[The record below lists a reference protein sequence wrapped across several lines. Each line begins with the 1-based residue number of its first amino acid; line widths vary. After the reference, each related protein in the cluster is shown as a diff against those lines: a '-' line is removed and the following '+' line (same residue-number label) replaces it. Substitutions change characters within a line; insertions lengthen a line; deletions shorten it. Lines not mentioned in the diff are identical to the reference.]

1 LAQVDMTL
9 YLNQINLKITKFK
22 IVLFISLF
30 FLFHASC
37 TTVAQPKGGSVGI
50 INEDTLYT
58 NTSTGQIRALDI
70 ISGEEKYKPHWPSD
84 QEISI
89 DKKLDKED
97 QKYRSLAIY
106 GAPAI
111 WKESL
116 YLVTYDGYLFKL
128 TLDLIEE
135 WREPIGQIISSDNKF
150 VATPTIEN
158 GILIIGSSE
167 NSLIAFDVENRTK
180 KWTFQ
185 TDGPIWSSAYIY
197 ENQVYFTSLDKYIY
211 SINLEDG
218 SLAWKFKTEGAI
230 SSSPIVHKNKL
241 YVGSFDRIL
250 YALNSKS
257 GDELWR
263 FENSK
268 SWYWGTPV
276 IHEDYLFAPSLDGN
290 LYALDINSGKLLWS
304 SSTEGKVVGTPAVI
318 NNFIVISSTDKK
330 IRLLKLNDGQQIDI
344 CNIGDKIESDIITDN
359 DLIFF
364 STEDSIRSI
373 KIKQN
378 GNMDEEWDG
387 GHFFKEEQP
396 ISSNRIRSC

>member
-1 LAQVDMTL
+1 MTL

-185 TDGPIWSSAYIY
+185 TDGPIWSSVYIY

-257 GDELWR
+257 GDALWR

>member
-1 LAQVDMTL
+1 M
-9 YLNQINLKITKFK
+9 
-22 IVLFISLF
+22 
-30 FLFHASC
+30 
-37 TTVAQPKGGSVGI
+37 
-50 INEDTLYT
+50 
-58 NTSTGQIRALDI
+58 
-70 ISGEEKYKPHWPSD
+70 
-84 QEISI
+84 
-89 DKKLDKED
+89 
-97 QKYRSLAIY
+97 
-106 GAPAI
+106 
-111 WKESL
+111 
-116 YLVTYDGYLFKL
+116 
-128 TLDLIEE
+128 
-135 WREPIGQIISSDNKF
+135 
-150 VATPTIEN
+150 
-158 GILIIGSSE
+158 
-167 NSLIAFDVENRTK
+167 
-180 KWTFQ
+180 
-185 TDGPIWSSAYIY
+185 
-197 ENQVYFTSLDKYIY
+197 
-211 SINLEDG
+211 
-218 SLAWKFKTEGAI
+218 AWKFKTEGAI

-304 SSTEGKVVGTPAVI
+304 SSTVGKVVGTPAVI
-318 NNFIVISSTDKK
+318 NNFIVIASTDKK

>member
-1 LAQVDMTL
+1 MTL

>member
-1 LAQVDMTL
+1 MTL

-378 GNMDEEWDG
+378 GNMDEEWAVSYT
-387 GHFFKEEQP
+387 HLTLPTKA
-396 ISSNRIRSC
+396 